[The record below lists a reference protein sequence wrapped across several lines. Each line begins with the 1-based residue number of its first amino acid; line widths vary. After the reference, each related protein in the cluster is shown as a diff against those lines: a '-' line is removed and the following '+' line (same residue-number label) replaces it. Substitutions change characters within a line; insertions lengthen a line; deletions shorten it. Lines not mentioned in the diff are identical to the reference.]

1 MCFSKSGRILFSAYN
16 TNSIKIWDLLT
27 EKKLGEILSDN
38 EHNVMRSISL
48 SEDGTTLLSA
58 GKDGRI

>member
-27 EKKLGEILSDN
+27 EKKLGEIQSDN

-58 GKDGRI
+58 GKDGSI